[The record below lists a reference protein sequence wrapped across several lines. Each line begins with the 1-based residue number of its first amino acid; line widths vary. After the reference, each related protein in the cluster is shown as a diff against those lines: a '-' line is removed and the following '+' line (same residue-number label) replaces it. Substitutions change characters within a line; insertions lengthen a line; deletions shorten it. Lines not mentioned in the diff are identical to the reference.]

1 MLNRL
6 AMTVLLLVVLAGATA
21 AQASET
27 QDREDIDTYARIQL
41 AAANAPGDLLSD
53 AYLVPMIDLTLEVDH
68 GRQELDPAL
77 REALVQARD
86 DLSGRIALAEEEA
99 PVALFTTVSCLKKG
113 ADAQKCDGARE
124 RLAELAN
131 DNGYHHFVL
140 MSMAAKRG
148 DDEAFAVHG
157 QKAVEAPNFEPDF
170 VPVFASLHARY
181 SKVPDELWQQKGIEH
196 GPEAAPGI
204 LAMAVAAAVVL
215 PGYQP
220 FVKACDGDS
229 EARRLLCVAVARRM
243 AERSTV
249 LLDRLIGVGLLKKFG
264 TPAEQEAARELEREA
279 NWLHAGM
286 AAFDSELDD
295 SQTGRYFDIFA
306 SEGEFAALRY
316 AANVTGRSLE
326 PPADWQR

>member
-1 MLNRL
+1 MRKPIHL
-6 AMTVLLLVVLAGATA
+6 ALPALLALCA
-21 AQASET
+21 APAVAE
-27 QDREDIDTYARIQL
+27 DDIDGAARVQL

-53 AYLVPMIDLTLEVDH
+53 AYLVPMIDLTLQGDED
-68 GRQELDPAL
+68 RRELDPAL

-86 DLSGRIALAEEEA
+86 DLSRRVALAEDET
-99 PVALFTTVSCLKKG
+99 PVALFTTVSCLRKD
-113 ADAQKCDGARE
+113 AEAQKCDGARE
-124 RLAELAN
+124 RLAGLAN

-157 QKAVEAPNFEPDF
+157 QKAVEAPTFEPDMI
-170 VPVFASLHARY
+170 PVFASLYARY
-181 SKVPDELWQQKGIEH
+181 SKVPDALWHEQGIEH

-220 FVKACDGDS
+220 FVKACDKDS
-229 EARRLLCVAVARRM
+229 EERRVLCVAVARRM

-264 TPAEQEAARELEREA
+264 TPAEQEAARELERKA
-279 NWLHAGM
+279 NWLYAGL
-286 AAFDSELDD
+286 SSSGSVLDD
-295 SQTGRYFDIFA
+295 SQMGRYFDIFA
-306 SEGEFAALRY
+306 SEGEFAAMRY
-316 AANVTGRSLE
+316 AANVTGRPLE
-326 PPADWQR
+326 PPADWQP